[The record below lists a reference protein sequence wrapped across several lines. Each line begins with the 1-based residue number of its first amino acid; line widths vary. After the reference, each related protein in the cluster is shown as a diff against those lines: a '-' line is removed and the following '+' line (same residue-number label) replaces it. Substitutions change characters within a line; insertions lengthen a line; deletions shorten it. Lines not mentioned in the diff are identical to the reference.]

1 MLFSII
7 SFKCNTIIITALLVE
22 TLKIKAN
29 DNALIL
35 STKIIEQKTWLNS
48 FHYSQIK
55 GLKYK
60 TFVKYKK
67 DGSYTL
73 SLYQSYSIILFVS
86 LYIRLSALKLYI
98 LTLI

>member
-1 MLFSII
+1 MI
-7 SFKCNTIIITALLVE
+7 SFKCNKFVIAALLVE

-29 DNALIL
+29 DNSLIL
-35 STKIIEQKTWLNS
+35 STTIIEQKTWLNS

-73 SLYQSYSIILFVS
+73 PLYQGYSVIMFVS
-86 LYIRLSALKLYI
+86 VYIPI
-98 LTLI
+98 LNLI